1 MASVMKGLAALAA
14 ALVLAAPAASARAAD
29 EGKNLKVGFVY
40 VSPVGDDGW
49 SYAHDQGRLAMEA
62 LPYVET
68 TFLENVP
75 EGPDSERAFLNLARK
90 GYDIIIGTS
99 FGYMD
104 SMEKVAGQFPKATFM
119 HCSGYKSG
127 PNMTAYF
134 GRMYQARYLTGMVA
148 GAMTQ
153 KNELGFVAAFPTPEV
168 IRGINAFT
176 LGARDV
182 NPDARV
188 RVVWTRTWYSPDD
201 EKKAAESLIDVG
213 VDVIAQHQNSAG
225 PQEAAE
231 ARGIYSVGYNAD
243 MSAAAPHAH
252 LTAAVW
258 NWTDFYRNFIET
270 VHRGEWSNGN
280 YWYGLDSG
288 LVGIAPFGKMVPQD
302 VRDRVNAAQE
312 DIKAGKLTVFA
323 GPVRDQKGEV
333 RVPEGQ
339 VAPDQDLLSMDWF
352 VEGVIG
358 TTE

>member
-1 MASVMKGLAALAA
+1 MLNHSHAATNG
-14 ALVLAAPAASARAAD
+14 ALIFSQRSANHA
-29 EGKNLKVGFVY
+29 
-40 VSPVGDDGW
+40 
-49 SYAHDQGRLAMEA
+49 
-62 LPYVET
+62 
-68 TFLENVP
+68 
-75 EGPDSERAFLNLARK
+75 
-90 GYDIIIGTS
+90 
-99 FGYMD
+99 
-104 SMEKVAGQFPKATFM
+104 
-119 HCSGYKSG
+119 
-127 PNMTAYF
+127 
-134 GRMYQARYLTGMVA
+134 
-148 GAMTQ
+148 
-153 KNELGFVAAFPTPEV
+153 
-168 IRGINAFT
+168 
-176 LGARDV
+176 
-182 NPDARV
+182 
-188 RVVWTRTWYSPDD
+188 
-201 EKKAAESLIDVG
+201 
-213 VDVIAQHQNSAG
+213 
-225 PQEAAE
+225 
-231 ARGIYSVGYNAD
+231 
-243 MSAAAPHAH
+243 AAAPHAH